1 MKSFK
6 QLREDLTKGTYPTWV
21 RVTVGVLS
29 LRIRS
34 LSKQIQKETDPIV
47 QNKLIGHQNELLS
60 YMNGLGVGVSSND
73 KRLLN
78 RMKSLRKT

>member
-6 QLREDLTKGTYPTWV
+6 QLREGLTEGTYPTWV

-34 LSKQIQKETDPIV
+34 LSKQIENETDPIV

-78 RMKSLRKT
+78 RMKNFRKK